1 MSLVKLGSLE
11 YTCSATEF
19 EWTEIIQTVAQQ
31 YGQKLTDEQVN
42 AVQRKVIRK
51 ENLLLWQDQLIIYS
65 SNYGVKL
72 F

>member
-11 YTCSATEF
+11 YTCSTTEF

-42 AVQRKVIRK
+42 AVQRKVI
-51 ENLLLWQDQLIIYS
+51 
-65 SNYGVKL
+65 
-72 F
+72 